1 MVTTAKKGKIGR
13 GSGESGGGGY
23 AWRLRD
29 AATDRPGRGMT
40 PIGGGSSASG
50 GSNT

>member
-1 MVTTAKKGKIGR
+1 MVTAMKKGKDWR
-13 GSGESGGGGY
+13 LERGGY

-29 AATDRPGRGMT
+29 AGLRTDSGRGMT
-40 PIGGGSSASG
+40 PVGGDSGSTSD

>member
-1 MVTTAKKGKIGR
+1 MVTATKKGKDR
-13 GSGESGGGGY
+13 RMERGGY

-29 AATDRPGRGMT
+29 AGLRTDSGRGMT
-40 PIGGGSSASG
+40 PVGGGSGSTSG